1 VLIKRSE
8 ILFQVFGN
16 NDLFNNIITVTSG
29 VVLSQVGLVFL
40 FTSI

>member
-1 VLIKRSE
+1 MLIKRSE
-8 ILFQVFGN
+8 KLFQVFGN